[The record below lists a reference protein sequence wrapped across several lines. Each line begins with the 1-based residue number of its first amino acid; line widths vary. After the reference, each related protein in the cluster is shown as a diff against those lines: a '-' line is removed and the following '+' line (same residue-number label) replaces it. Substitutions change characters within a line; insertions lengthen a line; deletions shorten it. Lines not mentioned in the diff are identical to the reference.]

1 MVMETLEHMDLVID
15 RNFNSESTLWFK
27 HLYTG
32 YISYLAKLPSISE
45 VYIRAKKTIEGTK
58 IDKKSQLVDM
68 FRIVN
73 QVGLFLESL
82 INAFNAVGRY
92 YKSSKEVYMR
102 LYKTI
107 SSELL

>member
-1 MVMETLEHMDLVID
+1 
-15 RNFNSESTLWFK
+15 
-27 HLYTG
+27 
-32 YISYLAKLPSISE
+32 
-45 VYIRAKKTIEGTK
+45 
-58 IDKKSQLVDM
+58 M

-73 QVGLFLESL
+73 QVGLFLDSL

>member
-1 MVMETLEHMDLVID
+1 
-15 RNFNSESTLWFK
+15 
-27 HLYTG
+27 
-32 YISYLAKLPSISE
+32 
-45 VYIRAKKTIEGTK
+45 
-58 IDKKSQLVDM
+58 M

-107 SSELL
+107 SSELLQLYEYMRIIVNRMFVEYEYVDRKDLVVFL